1 LTTINPTAWVRVHI
15 AAHALPLP
23 TGPDGAPMNPAAAQL
38 STPGAPLEDFSHA
51 HVGITTQ
58 LKSLGGL
65 VDLLAPAAQAR
76 KVAADALAFFDD
88 VIKEHHAQEEREL
101 FPAVLA
107 SSVRGDERGQV
118 QALVDRLVQE
128 HRQVEAQWSSLV
140 PGLKNVAKGRDAQLD
155 PVALQRMVHSYMA
168 HAAFEER
175 EFLPLSQTI
184 LSRNSNHMAALAIAL
199 HMRQSVPDVLGRLG
213 HRI

>member
-1 LTTINPTAWVRVHI
+1 MNTA
-15 AAHALPLP
+15 AD
-23 TGPDGAPMNPAAAQL
+23 GPSP
-38 STPGAPLEDFSHA
+38 SSAPLEDFSHA

-65 VDLLAPAAQAR
+65 VDLLAPAARAR
-76 KVAADALAFFDD
+76 QVAADALAFFDD

-101 FPAVLA
+101 FPAVLS
-107 SSVRGDERGQV
+107 SSVRGEERDRV
-118 QALVDRLVQE
+118 QALVDRLVHE
-128 HRQVEAQWSSLV
+128 HREVEKQWAGLV
-140 PGLKNVAKGRDAQLD
+140 PGLKNVAKGRDATLD
-155 PVALQRMVHSYMA
+155 PTALQRMVHSYMA

-184 LSRNSNHMAALAIAL
+184 LGRNSNHMAALAIAL
-199 HMRQSVPDVLGRLG
+199 HMRQSVPEVLGRLG